1 MPSDDILRICAC
13 RRLCSAM
20 LVASKMFFPASHVRA
35 NKEEE
40 GKGEIAIHGTK
51 ARPT

>member
-1 MPSDDILRICAC
+1 MPSDDILRIGAC
-13 RRLCSAM
+13 RRLCSAK
-20 LVASKMFFPASHVRA
+20 LVVSKMFFPASHVRA
-35 NKEEE
+35 NKEE